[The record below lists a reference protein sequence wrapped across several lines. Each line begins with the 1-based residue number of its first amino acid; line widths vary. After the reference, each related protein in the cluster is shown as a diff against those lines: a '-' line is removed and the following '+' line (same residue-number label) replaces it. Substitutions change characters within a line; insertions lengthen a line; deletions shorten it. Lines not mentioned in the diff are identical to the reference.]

1 MSGAVAIMLVILVSI
16 VVGGIVFLLNKLL
29 PGGVFGAFASDED
42 TQIAVTGG
50 SDDRDAQLYKI
61 KQAEDSPG
69 DYQLV
74 PADSVEIE
82 LPEDQEAEGEEEDL
96 ETVDAVADG
105 DEGADATA

>member
-1 MSGAVAIMLVILVSI
+1 MSGAVAIMLVILVAI

-29 PGGVFGAFASDED
+29 PGGVFGAFASGED
-42 TQIAVTGG
+42 TQIAVTGA

-96 ETVDAVADG
+96 ETADAVAG
-105 DEGADATA
+105 GEDA

>member
-1 MSGAVAIMLVILVSI
+1 MSGAVAIMLVIMVAI

-29 PGGVFGAFASDED
+29 PGGIFGAFAAGED

-61 KQAEDSPG
+61 KQAVDSPG

-82 LPEDQEAEGEEEDL
+82 LPEDQEAEGEEDL
-96 ETVDAVADG
+96 QTTDAVADG
-105 DEGADATA
+105 EGEDADATA